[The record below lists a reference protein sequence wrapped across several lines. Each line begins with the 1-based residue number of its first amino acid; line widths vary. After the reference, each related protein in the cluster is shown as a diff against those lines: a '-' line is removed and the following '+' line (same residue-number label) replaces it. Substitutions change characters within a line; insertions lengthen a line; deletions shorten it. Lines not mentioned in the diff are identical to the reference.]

1 MTRSN
6 NDGKPL
12 QRSLLMTDIT
22 ERTQVERN
30 PIDALELAE
39 GIINAIPDVLFE
51 VDRDGRYLNVWTKN
65 PELLAAPKEEL
76 LGKTVH
82 EVLPPEQ
89 AVDALKAI
97 MEADEKGVSYG
108 NVIGIPQQD
117 GEHLWFEHSLAK
129 KRGEQPSEDTFL
141 VLSRDITERKQ
152 VEHALGEVRTRLL
165 SVVQA
170 IPDMVWLKDLD
181 GIFLFCNQAFEQAVG
196 QREAEIIGGTD
207 YDLFEPGEAA
217 CCRETDRA
225 AMAAGRLCIDEE
237 WITHRC
243 TGQRVLLE
251 TRKVPVFDADGR
263 MTGVLG
269 VGCDITERRRMEESL
284 AAREREF
291 RTLVE
296 NSPDM
301 VARYDRDLRRLYVNP
316 AFAAV
321 LAGGDTTA
329 LLGKTPSES
338 PGGSYVAIYEQ
349 NMREV
354 FETANGREFELT
366 WKNRSGLE
374 LCHLVR
380 MTPEFA
386 EDGSV
391 ESVLI
396 VGRDITELSASR
408 QKIHQMAFYDPLTSL
423 PNRALFNDRLRQM
436 IADASWHGQM
446 AGVMLIDMDQFKA
459 VNDTMGHSV
468 GDELLREAAARL
480 SACVRSYDTVAR
492 LGGDEFAILLPEIR
506 HVDDLAR
513 IADKVLGKFGD
524 HFLLDGREVFMSCSI
539 GIAVY
544 PDDSSDA
551 DDLVRY
557 ADSAMYLAKRSGR
570 NNFRYYSKDLTAS
583 AKERL
588 TLESELRRAA
598 ERMELELHYQPKV
611 SLSDGMMI
619 GSEAL
624 LRWCHPRLGMVP
636 PTQFIQ
642 IAEDTG
648 LIVDL
653 GQWVLREAC
662 RMAAKW
668 NAEGKPP
675 HKVAINL
682 SAKQFQSQNLAGAVA
697 DILNDTDCRP
707 EWIELEITESL
718 LLDDNGKTLDTLSA
732 FRSMGVSIAIDDFG
746 TGYSALSYLTRFPI
760 DTLKIDRSFI
770 QSVITDHY
778 GAELV
783 KAILSIARSLGQEVV
798 AEGVETVE
806 QAAFLAAH
814 GCQLAQGF
822 LYSKPLPEAELA
834 SLPQHFHVSHSAAMM
849 AKPEC

>member
-6 NDGKPL
+6 DNDRPL
-12 QRSLLMTDIT
+12 QRSAEMADLT
-22 ERTQVERN
+22 ECKYRER
-30 PIDALELAE
+30 DLREALELVE

-51 VDRDGRYLNVWTKN
+51 VDRDGTYLNVWTKN
-65 PELLAAPKEEL
+65 PDMLAAPKEEL
-76 LGKTVH
+76 LGRTVH

-97 MEADEKGVSYG
+97 AEADEKGVTYG
-108 NVIGIPQQD
+108 NIFSIPLPD
-117 GEHLWFEHSLAK
+117 GECLWFEHSLAK
-129 KRGEQPSEDTFL
+129 KPGSTPSADTFL

-152 VEHALGEVRTRLL
+152 VEHALDETRTRLL

-170 IPDMVWLKDLD
+170 IPDMVWLKDVE
-181 GIFLFCNQAFEQAVG
+181 GIFLFCNQAFAQAVG
-196 QREAEIIGGTD
+196 KREAEVVGGTD
-207 YDLFEPGEAA
+207 YDLFEPEEAA
-217 CCRETDRA
+217 CCRESDRA
-225 AMAAGRLCIDEE
+225 AMEAGRLCLDEE
-237 WITHRC
+237 WITHHL
-243 TGQRVLLE
+243 TGQPVLLE
-251 TRKVPVFDADGR
+251 TRKVPVFNAHGR

-269 VGCDITERRRMEESL
+269 VGCDITERKRMQSAL

-296 NSPDM
+296 HSPDM

-316 AFAAV
+316 AFAATLV
-321 LAGGDTTA
+321 GDDMAA
-329 LLGKTPSES
+329 LLGKTPSEC
-338 PGGSYVAIYEQ
+338 PGGSYASIYEQ
-349 NMREV
+349 NMSEV
-354 FETANGREFELT
+354 FETAKGREFEMT
-366 WKNRSGLE
+366 WKDRSGRE

-391 ESVLI
+391 ESVLM
-396 VGRDITELSASR
+396 VGRDITELSDSR
-408 QKIHQMAFYDPLTSL
+408 QKIHRMAFYDSLTSL
-423 PNRALFNDRLRQM
+423 PNRALFNDRLQQM
-436 IADASWHGQM
+436 IVDASWHGQM

-459 VNDTMGHSV
+459 VNDTMGHAV

-492 LGGDEFAILLPEIR
+492 FGGDEFAILLPEVR
-506 HVDDLAR
+506 HGDDLAR
-513 IADKVLGKFGD
+513 IADKILGKFEEC
-524 HFLLDGREVFMSCSI
+524 FLLDGREVFVSCSI

-551 DDLVRY
+551 GDLVKY
-557 ADSAMYLAKRSGR
+557 ADAAMYFAKRSGR

-583 AKERL
+583 AKQRL

-611 SLSDGMMI
+611 SLDDGAMV

-662 RMAAKW
+662 RTAAKW
-668 NAEGKPP
+668 NAAGMAP

-682 SAKQFQSQNLAGAVA
+682 SARQFQSQNLAGVVA
-697 DILNDTDCRP
+697 DILNDTACRP

-718 LLDDNGKTLDTLSA
+718 LLDDNGKTLDALSEL
-732 FRSMGVSIAIDDFG
+732 RSMGVSIAIDDFG
-746 TGYSALSYLTRFPI
+746 TGYSALSYLARFPI

-783 KAILSIARSLGQEVV
+783 KAILSIARSLGQQVV
-798 AEGVETVE
+798 AEGVETIE

-822 LYSKPLPEAELA
+822 LYSKPMPEAEIA
-834 SLPQHFHVSHSAAMM
+834 ALPRNFSDGYPTSKALNL
-849 AKPEC
+849 EG